1 MVKVMTKNDL
11 IKEVQE
17 NLNAYSYKDVTYAVN
32 IIFDSMI
39 KAIKHGERIEIRG
52 FGNFTVRERKPRL
65 GRNPKSGAEV
75 KLEKRKVPFFKTGKE
90 LREMV
95 NKKDEL

>member
-1 MVKVMTKNDL
+1 MTKNDL

-17 NLNAYSYKDVTYAVN
+17 NLKTYSCKDVTYAVN

-52 FGNFTVRERKPRL
+52 FGNFTIRERKPRL

-95 NKKDEL
+95 NKNR

>member
-1 MVKVMTKNDL
+1 MTKNDL
-11 IKEVQE
+11 IKEMQE
-17 NLNAYSYKDVTYAVN
+17 NLKTYSYKDVTYAVN

-39 KAIKHGERIEIRG
+39 KAIKRGERIEIRG
-52 FGNFTVRERKPRL
+52 FGNFTIRERKPRL

-95 NKKDEL
+95 DKKR

>member
-1 MVKVMTKNDL
+1 MTKNDL

-17 NLNAYSYKDVTYAVN
+17 NLKTYSYKDVTYAVN

-52 FGNFTVRERKPRL
+52 FGNFTIRERKPRL

-95 NKKDEL
+95 NKNR